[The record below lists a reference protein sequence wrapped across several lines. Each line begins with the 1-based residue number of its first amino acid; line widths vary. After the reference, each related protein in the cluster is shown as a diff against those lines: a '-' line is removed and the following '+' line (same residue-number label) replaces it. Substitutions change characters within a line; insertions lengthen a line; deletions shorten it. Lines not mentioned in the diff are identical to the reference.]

1 MAITI
6 SKETAE
12 KLYDLYQNVTAADA
26 HYLRCQSDNFRLHVS
41 SVSQNAGVAAAF
53 AELRQQIDEAR
64 KENDG
69 STAPQKGRRGV
80 LG

>member
-12 KLYDLYQNVTAADA
+12 KLYDLYNNIESADA
-26 HYLRCQSDNFRLHVS
+26 HYLRCQSDYFRLHVKD
-41 SVSQNAGVAAAF
+41 VYQNAGVKAAF
-53 AELRQQIDEAR
+53 DELRQQIEQEA
-64 KENDG
+64 NPTP
-69 STAPQKGRRGV
+69 SPQKAHKGV

>member
-1 MAITI
+1 MAIMI

-41 SVSQNAGVAAAF
+41 SVSKNAGVAAAF
-53 AELRQQIDEAR
+53 EELRQQIESESNAAT
-64 KENDG
+64 
-69 STAPQKGRRGV
+69 SPQKGRKGV